1 MTQYFDFKGRAR
13 RKEYWYYSLCFF
25 LMLFPTL
32 IIGTAL
38 LYQNSNNYFLL
49 IVAAVL
55 ALVHLIPNIA
65 VTVRRLHDQNIS
77 GWVFLVNLIPYVGGI
92 IVLVLMCL
100 EGTKGEN
107 KYGEDPKELEN
118 NT

>member
-13 RKEYWYYSLCFF
+13 RKEYWYYTLIFF
-25 LMLFPTL
+25 LMFIPTIIIAFKL
-32 IIGTAL
+32 ITE
-38 LYQNSNNYFLL
+38 NSNNYFLL
-49 IVAAVL
+49 IVAIVL
-55 ALVHLIPNIA
+55 GLVHFIPNIA
-65 VTVRRLHDQNIS
+65 VSVRRLHDQNIS
-77 GWVFLVNLIPYVGGI
+77 GWVYLVSLIPYVGGI
-92 IVLVLMCL
+92 IILVLMCL

>member
-13 RKEYWYYSLCFF
+13 RKEYWYYSLCVF
-25 LMLFPTL
+25 LMLFPTF
-32 IIGTAL
+32 IIAITL
-38 LYQNSNNYFLL
+38 STENYFLL
-49 IVAAVL
+49 IVAIVL
-55 ALVHLIPNIA
+55 GLFHIIPNIA
-65 VTVRRLHDQNIS
+65 VSVRRLHDQNIS
-77 GWVFLVNLIPYVGGI
+77 GWVYLVSLIPYVGGI